1 MDQRRIVILQAGVLM
16 VSLFASAAV
25 KNTTRI
31 TVLDSE
37 TRSFTT
43 DDNGVPK
50 NCDPTT
56 YDAYCH
62 SSKTAEV
69 TNTLLVQEDNGPPFR
84 ITCTIE
90 SKWSRCIPLPKGE
103 SFEARREKRGV
114 TVYYVDDEG
123 KLRKQ
128 LYTYVTE
135 KNKGNVPQPAADR
148 ETEPSPV
155 LTGKVE
161 RGTTPAATSDSPQVR
176 VKCSF
181 TSTPSGAEV
190 TVDGQYVGSTPSV
203 LNISAGNHAVQ
214 VSLPGF
220 APWKRQLTVSL
231 GSELTVNAVLE
242 KVQ

>member
-69 TNTLLVQEDNGPPFR
+69 INTLLVQEDNGPPFR

-148 ETEPSPV
+148 ETESSPD
-155 LTGKVE
+155 LAGKVE

-176 VKCSF
+176 
-181 TSTPSGAEV
+181 EV
-190 TVDGQYVGSTPSV
+190 QFHLD
-203 LNISAGNHAVQ
+203 A
-214 VSLPGF
+214 
-220 APWKRQLTVSL
+220 L
-231 GSELTVNAVLE
+231 GS
-242 KVQ
+242 